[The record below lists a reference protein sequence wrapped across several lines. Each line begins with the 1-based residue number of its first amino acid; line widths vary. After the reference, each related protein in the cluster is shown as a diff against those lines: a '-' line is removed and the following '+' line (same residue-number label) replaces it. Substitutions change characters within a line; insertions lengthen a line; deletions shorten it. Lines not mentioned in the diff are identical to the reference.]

1 MAAAAAEAAKLS
13 TGLSKEAVFE
23 QLKHVEDPEI
33 RYNIVDIGLV
43 YDARIDNGMVVIDM
57 TLTSPTCPVG
67 PYIISE
73 AENAVKKLPG
83 VTGVA
88 INIVWEPLWS
98 PERMSDE
105 AKVALGV

>member
-1 MAAAAAEAAKLS
+1 MVATEP
-13 TGLSKEAVFE
+13 TKEAVLE
-23 QLKHVEDPEI
+23 QLKQVEDPEI
-33 RYNIVDIGLV
+33 RYNIVDMGLI
-43 YDARIDNGMVVIDM
+43 YDVKIDGGMVIIDM

-73 AENAVKKLPG
+73 VEKAAKAVQG

-88 INIVWEPLWS
+88 VNVVWEPLWG

-105 AKVALGV
+105 AKVALGI

>member
-1 MAAAAAEAAKLS
+1 MSAAATE
-13 TGLSKEAVFE
+13 LSKDAIFD
-23 QLKHVEDPEI
+23 QLKLVEDPEI
-33 RYNIVDIGLV
+33 RYNIVDLGLV
-43 YDARIDNGMVVIDM
+43 YDARIDKGMVVVDM

-83 VTGVA
+83 VTGVV
-88 INIVWEPLWS
+88 INIVWEPLWG
-98 PERMSDE
+98 PDRMSDE

>member
-1 MAAAAAEAAKLS
+1 MNHL
-13 TGLSKEAVFE
+13 TKESVLGHLRLV
-23 QLKHVEDPEI
+23 QDPEI
-33 RYNIVDIGLV
+33 QYNIVDLGLIYGV
-43 YDARIDNGMVVIDM
+43 KIDNGMVVVDM

-73 AENAVKKLPG
+73 VENAVKKLPG
-83 VTGVA
+83 VTGVV

-98 PERMSDE
+98 PDRMSDE

>member
-1 MAAAAAEAAKLS
+1 MPQLTKQSVLN
-13 TGLSKEAVFE
+13 
-23 QLKHVEDPEI
+23 QLKQVEDPEI
-33 RYNIVDIGLV
+33 RCNIVDLGLV
-43 YDARIDNGMVVIDM
+43 YDAKIDNGMVVIDM

-83 VTGVA
+83 VTGVTV
-88 INIVWEPLWS
+88 NIVWEPLWS

-105 AKVALGV
+105 AKVALGI